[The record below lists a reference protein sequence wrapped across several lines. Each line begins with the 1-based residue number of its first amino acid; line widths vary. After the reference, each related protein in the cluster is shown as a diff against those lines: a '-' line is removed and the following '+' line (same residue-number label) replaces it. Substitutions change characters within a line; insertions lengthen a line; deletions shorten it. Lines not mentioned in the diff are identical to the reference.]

1 MGFELTCFLA
11 LDTSLEKTGGIIRA
25 LHHPALQGNKPLSFA
40 AWLCFFKKLG
50 GKKKKEEKQQQE
62 GKH

>member
-40 AWLCFFKKLG
+40 AWLCFFKKLEG
-50 GKKKKEEKQQQE
+50 EKKKEEKQQQE